1 MEDPHA
7 AGQDSPHLDAREQS
21 QAAAHAAPPAMVI
34 HELVREEGELEL
46 QRRAGALF
54 WSGLAA
60 GLSMGFSMLT
70 LALLRSGLPDEP
82 WRKLIEGFGYS
93 VGFVIVILGRQQLFT
108 ESTVT
113 AALPLMVKRDMPT
126 LLALLRMWTI
136 VLGANLIG
144 TVAFAGLISPE
155 HVFPAEVHRALVE
168 TGAGMFEDSFAPQF
182 LRAILAGWLIA
193 LMVWLLPSARS
204 ARLFVIILLTYV
216 VAIGHFPHVIA
227 GSSEAAFA
235 VFTGHAT
242 LADFGLRFF
251 LPTLLG
257 NMIGGVALVAVLN
270 HAPLAPDLQPASER

>member
-1 MEDPHA
+1 MDDHA
-7 AGQDSPHLDAREQS
+7 AGPDSPHLDPREQS
-21 QAAAHAAPPAMVI
+21 QAAAHAAPHAKVI
-34 HELVREEGELEL
+34 HEVVREEGELEL
-46 QRRAGALF
+46 KRRNGALF
-54 WSGLAA
+54 WSGIAA

-70 LALLRSGLPDEP
+70 LALLRSGLPDAP
-82 WRKLIEGFGYS
+82 WRRLIEGFGYC
-93 VGFVIVILGRQQLFT
+93 VGFVIAIMGRQQLFT

-113 AALPLMVKRDMPT
+113 AVLPLMVKRDMPT
-126 LLALLRMWTI
+126 FLALLRMWAI
-136 VLGANLIG
+136 VLAANLIG
-144 TVAFAGLISPE
+144 TIAFAGLISPE
-155 HVFPAEVHRALVE
+155 HVFPANVRQALVE
-168 TGAGMFEDSFAPQF
+168 TGASMFEDSFAPQL

-235 VFTGHAT
+235 VFAGKAT
-242 LADFGLRFF
+242 IADFAWRFL

-270 HAPLAPDLQPASER
+270 HAPLAPELQPGHEE

>member
-1 MEDPHA
+1 MNDHAA
-7 AGQDSPHLDAREQS
+7 AGQDSPHLDASEQE
-21 QAAAHAAPPAMVI
+21 QAAAHAAPHALVI
-34 HELVREEGELEL
+34 HELVREEGEAEL
-46 QRRAGALF
+46 KRRTGALF

-70 LALLRSGLPDEP
+70 LGLLRSGLPDEP
-82 WRKLIEGFGYS
+82 WRRLIESFGYCI
-93 VGFVIVILGRQQLFT
+93 GFVIVILGRQQLFT

-113 AALPLMVKRDMPT
+113 AVLPLMVKRDKAT
-126 LLALLRMWTI
+126 LFALSRMWII
-136 VLGANLIG
+136 VLGANLVG
-144 TVAFAGLISPE
+144 TIAFAGLISPE
-155 HVFPAEVHRALVE
+155 HVFPDEVRRALVE
-168 TGAGMFEDSFAPQF
+168 TSAGMFEDAFAPQF

-227 GSSEAAFA
+227 GSAEAAFA

-242 LADFGLRFF
+242 LADFGSRFF

-270 HAPLAPDLQPASER
+270 HAPLAPDLQSASDE